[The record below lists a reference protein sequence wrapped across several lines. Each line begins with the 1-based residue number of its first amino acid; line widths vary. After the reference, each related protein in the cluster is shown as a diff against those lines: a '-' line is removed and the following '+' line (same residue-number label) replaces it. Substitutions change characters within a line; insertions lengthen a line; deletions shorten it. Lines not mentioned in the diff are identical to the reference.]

1 MAGTACFQPEKAV
14 TRGEFTAMLVKTLEL
29 PKEELT
35 LTGYTDEIPSWLKPY
50 VAAAVRSGL
59 TAGLPNQ
66 EIFGAEKPITGAE
79 AAVMVNNALDLK
91 AAGETNEEVPA
102 WAEYAL
108 RAVEEAGVTL
118 DPDTPLTRGEAAE
131 LMYQV
136 SGRITE
142 KTQYYS

>member
-1 MAGTACFQPEKAV
+1 M
-14 TRGEFTAMLVKTLEL
+14 
-29 PKEELT
+29 
-35 LTGYTDEIPSWLKPY
+35 
-50 VAAAVRSGL
+50 AAAVRSGL

-66 EIFGAEKPITGAE
+66 EIFGADVPITGAE

-91 AAGETNEEVPA
+91 AAGEPNEEVPA

-108 RAVEEAGVTL
+108 RAVEAAGVTL
-118 DPDTPLTRGEAAE
+118 DPELPLTRGEAAE